1 MLFLYLTVASSAHA
15 SSRASSRASCSSRA
29 SSVSEGDLSEA
40 SDGPNA
46 TTTTTTT
53 TTTTPGAKLWFKRPL
68 TILPTRFKPG
78 HSTTAA
84 GSSWS
89 RTQRVTA
96 RSPAWSEG
104 EPDGQRSQVVL
115 PPTTPDTISD
125 SDSHRSS
132 RISRNL
138 PTTPSLSTD
147 TLNDGAVPITPTI
160 RTDSIYRSHRVLP
173 TTPGTSREGPQST
186 SRLPR
191 PVTPGS
197 ERGASS
203 LTPRQPQFKA
213 PTRIPTRTATT
224 SRPVSRPD
232 PSSDAH

>member
-1 MLFLYLTVASSAHA
+1 MPLLYLTVASSAHA

-46 TTTTTTT
+46 TTTA
-53 TTTTPGAKLWFKRPL
+53 TTTPGAKLWSKRPL
-68 TILPTRFKPG
+68 TILPTRFKPS

-84 GSSWS
+84 GGSWS
-89 RTQRVTA
+89 RPHRVTA

-104 EPDGQRSQVVL
+104 EPDAQRNQVVL
-115 PPTTPDTISD
+115 PPTTPDAISD
-125 SDSHRSS
+125 SDTHSHRSS

-147 TLNDGAVPITPTI
+147 TLNDGAFPLTPTA
-160 RTDSIYRSHRVLP
+160 RTESTYRSHRVLP
-173 TTPGTSREGPQST
+173 TTPATGREGPHST

-197 ERGASS
+197 DRGASS
-203 LTPRQPQFKA
+203 VTPKPPLFKA

-232 PSSDAH
+232 PSSETH